1 MTASTTEFH
10 VHGANALDDEGGE
23 RFQVK
28 VQQLGA
34 PLIAGFGANAV
45 ATPQMVG
52 AIVPLDFALADAD
65 ALRGAGVKRGARV
78 TLSLAVVPEKA

>member
-1 MTASTTEFH
+1 MTASTSEFH

-23 RFQVK
+23 RFQVR

-45 ATPQMVG
+45 STPQLIG
-52 AIVPLDFALADAD
+52 AIVPLDFAPGDAE
-65 ALRGAGVKRGARV
+65 AMRAAGIKRGATV
-78 TLSLAVVPEKA
+78 TLSLTVAAGK